1 MSQKTN
7 YSLFR
12 KGKNFYFSSIFFEPS
27 MRDEV
32 ATLYAF
38 VRFIDDLV
46 DRDPP
51 NVDMFYRCWDKL
63 DSLWGSRGGPPVL
76 QPFIELAEKHAF
88 GRSSVEAFMK
98 SMEMDLTVDSYES
111 YEDLLRYIYGSAE
124 VVGLFMAKI
133 MRLEEKSYPYAMR
146 LGRAYQLI
154 NMIRDIGEDL
164 RLGRIYMPQEDLRMF
179 KVREIGFNTNFYSLV
194 QYELKRFNRELKIAR
209 IGFKFIPRRYIIPI
223 ETATNIY
230 QDTAWYLYRRPWTV
244 LTTKYRPN
252 RFRYLLNVLRAMTWH

>member
-154 NMIRDIGEDL
+154 NMIRDTL
-164 RLGRIYMPQEDLRMF
+164 P
-179 KVREIGFNTNFYSLV
+179 
-194 QYELKRFNRELKIAR
+194 
-209 IGFKFIPRRYIIPI
+209 
-223 ETATNIY
+223 
-230 QDTAWYLYRRPWTV
+230 
-244 LTTKYRPN
+244 
-252 RFRYLLNVLRAMTWH
+252 